1 MLSLN
6 DYLIRFFVTHVF
18 TQLEL
23 SSNTILLDL
32 GCGNQPYK
40 SIYGRYVNQAVSVDV
55 EHRDAP
61 LTLLSDSQFLPF
73 SNNSFD
79 IILFSEVIEHI
90 PDYKMALNE
99 ISRVL
104 SPGGYLIITWPFNYS
119 MHELPCDYLR
129 ITEFGM
135 QMVLE
140 QNGLQI
146 SQLFRRGNMMTLLHC
161 FTGTLLTNMN
171 EFFRRTPFLGK
182 LFNPLLTSFDKFIE
196 YTYFIGAKRI
206 VNNDF
211 FYPDAVGKKLRGVRG
226 SLSLWTL
233 GYCALVKKN
242 E

>member
-6 DYLIRFFVTHVF
+6 DYLIRIFITHVF

-23 SSNTILLDL
+23 PSGRILLDL

-40 SIYGRYVNQAVSVDV
+40 AIYNRYVKQVVSVDI
-55 EHRDAP
+55 EQRDAP
-61 LTLLSDSQFLPF
+61 LTLISDSQFLPF

-90 PDYKMALNE
+90 PDYKLALNE

-119 MHELPCDYLR
+119 MHELPYDYLR

-135 QMVLE
+135 QMALE
-140 QNGLQI
+140 QNGMQI
-146 SQLFRRGNMMTLLHC
+146 SQLFRRGNKITLLHC
-161 FTGTLLTNMN
+161 LTGRLLTNMN

-182 LFNPLLTSFDKFIE
+182 LFDPLLKLFDKLIE

-206 VNNDF
+206 TNNSF
-211 FYPDAVGKKLRGVRG
+211 FYPDAVGKKLTGVKG